1 MFGILFAIFYNFQLT
16 RLLMRFLAIFFLLIL
31 LLIYSCKE
39 TTNRENQKGFSNSV
53 IMGSVKGY
61 HPKFS
66 DNVIQLFVSDILKD
80 DRKQY
85 LAKIDNDGGFTIKFF
100 IDHPQET
107 MIRYSGKLIGLMS
120 FPDDTAQIEIQV
132 DNLDGYQPNI
142 ELIRAESKQIRYG
155 NYVNDI
161 QKFSMQLSS
170 KYSKGDIIQDS
181 FANYYNLILQKKE
194 EKRQYL
200 DSLTSIY
207 PDLDSILIIWAHE
220 HIEYGF
226 KTELIN
232 YYSINRMLNR
242 SSFKRDNISES
253 ILEKPI
259 DIKFQTVCD
268 SVLSNIEIGNYDSH
282 LSASYDYFLNS
293 LSAYDN
299 YQFGRNK
306 EEDYLMKFKVYLQ
319 SKYDRDDFELIFTR
333 FLYSNI
339 NGLKTRRDQAIFTR
353 LNEDFSKQIIQD
365 FDENYQM
372 FLTAE
377 LRKAEE
383 ILKSG
388 KPQAIKYD
396 LAEFPEVE
404 KFWESEVLKK
414 NRGKVLYIKLW
425 APWCGP
431 CMANWQSVNNLVNY
445 YTDEDFSMINL
456 CIDTPKKDWEK
467 TIKKHKI
474 TGIHY
479 LLSQEQSSVL
489 LSSFG
494 INGIPFNLLADKEG
508 QVIIFDAMTTG
519 TKEVKLNQSLIM
531 QIDELLER

>member
-1 MFGILFAIFYNFQLT
+1 MRILT
-16 RLLMRFLAIFFLLIL
+16 TFFLLNL
-31 LLIYSCKE
+31 LFIYSCKE
-39 TTNRENQKGFSNSV
+39 KPNTENEKGTSNTV
-53 IMGSVKGY
+53 IIGSVKGY
-61 HPKFS
+61 HPKLS
-66 DNVIQLFVSDILKD
+66 ENVIQLFVSDILKD

-85 LAKIDNDGGFTIKFF
+85 LAKIDYDGGFTIKFF
-100 IDHPQET
+100 IHHPQET

-132 DNLDGYQPNI
+132 NNLDGYQPNI
-142 ELIRAESKQIRYG
+142 ELVRAESKKIRYG

-170 KYSKGDIIQDS
+170 KYSKAEIIQDS
-181 FANYYNLILQKKE
+181 FDNYYKLILQKKE
-194 EKRQYL
+194 EKWQYL
-200 DSLTSIY
+200 DSLTSIN
-207 PDLDSILIIWAHE
+207 PDLDSILVVWTNE

-242 SSFKRDNISES
+242 SSLQRDNISEA

-268 SVLSNIEIGNYDSH
+268 SVLSNIEIGNYESH

-319 SKYDRDDFELIFTR
+319 NKYDRDDFELIFTR

-339 NGLKTRRDQAIFTR
+339 SGLKTHRDHAMFTR
-353 LNEDFSKQIIQD
+353 LNEDLIKQIIQD

-372 FLTAE
+372 FLTEE

-383 ILKSG
+383 ILKSS

-431 CMANWQSVNNLVNY
+431 CMANWQSANNLVKY
-445 YTDEDFSMINL
+445 YTDKDFSMINL

-494 INGIPFNLLADKEG
+494 INGIPFNLLTNKEG

-519 TKEVKLNQSLIM
+519 TSEGKLNQSLIM
-531 QIDELLER
+531 QIDELLEI